1 VTQTSRTIGSF
12 DGIAEGYDF
21 IGSMD
26 PNRGEFFL
34 SNLSESRMSALD
46 VGCGSGILA
55 SKLAE
60 HYEGVV
66 GIDISEDMLAIARSK
81 RALANVEYRWM
92 DANEIAFDEQFDL
105 IVSNTT
111 FHHLRDVGKTLE
123 TLKGLL
129 RPGGR
134 IVVVDCVLRRFV
146 RLNAFARRH
155 PWMFALM
162 AIAEAPSWARRVG
175 AANAVRALRFQL
187 SRPWREHLA
196 SDHFLKPDEFERVYG
211 AALPGAGFESPRSG
225 FMSAR
230 WDKPSR

>member
-1 VTQTSRTIGSF
+1 MTQRSSTIGSF

-21 IGSMD
+21 IGSLD
-26 PNRGEFFL
+26 PKRGDFFL
-34 SNLSESRMSALD
+34 SNLSEGRGSALD

-55 SKLAE
+55 CKLAE
-60 HYEGVV
+60 HYERVV
-66 GIDISEDMLAIARSK
+66 GIDISEDMLSIARSK
-81 RALANVEYRWM
+81 RALANVAYRFM
-92 DANEIAFDEQFDL
+92 DANAIALTEQFDL

-111 FHHLRDVGKTLE
+111 FHHLRNVGDTLE
-123 TLKGLL
+123 TLKGLV

-134 IVVVDCVLRRFV
+134 IVVVDCVVRRFAW
-146 RLNAFARRH
+146 LSGFARRH
-155 PWMFALM
+155 PWVFALS

-175 AANAVRALRFQL
+175 MANAVRALRFQL

-196 SDHFLKPDEFERVYG
+196 TDHFLKPDEFERVYS
-211 AALPGAGFESPRSG
+211 AALPGAVFESPRG